1 MAVHMLQTTQP
12 FTLTFRGY
20 DKAEVDEYLE
30 SVWDRQAEMTTALDE
45 ADETIV
51 SLETQLHRQAQ
62 RVADLESCVRDES
75 PRTIAALGERVT
87 LILEQAEEAAAET
100 VAAAQQEADA
110 VRQDAASTA
119 ERVTQQ
125 ATARATEL
133 EATAGAMVRAATER
147 ARQIEMEARRSATRI
162 LDEAEA
168 QSQARISDIDQ
179 WVNRVRVQIRAEQ
192 IQATE
197 EFNSVRDQRQAELE
211 HLLARRDG
219 LLADLRAICTS
230 VTDMAGA
237 YVSPEEPA
245 EGKEQERAVL
255 PSEEVDGNGQEPA
268 PVSDDEAEPQ
278 NKRVAPEPVGNG
290 GGTAS

>member
-30 SVWDRQAEMTTALDE
+30 SVWDRQAEMSTALEE

-51 SLETQLHRQAQ
+51 SLESQLHRQAQ

-100 VAAAQQEADA
+100 VTAAQQEADA
-110 VRQDAASTA
+110 ARRDAASTA

-168 QSQARISDIDQ
+168 HAQARISDIDQ
-179 WVNRVRVQIRAEQ
+179 WVIRVRTQIKAEQ
-192 IQATE
+192 IQAAE
-197 EFNSVRDQRQAELE
+197 EFDTVRHQRQTELAD
-211 HLLARRDG
+211 LVARRDG
-219 LLADLRAICTS
+219 LLHDLRTICES

-237 YVSPEEPA
+237 YGSPEGPV
-245 EGKEQERAVL
+245 EGH
-255 PSEEVDGNGQEPA
+255 GQEPA
-268 PVSDDEAEPQ
+268 VGSAEEVEGDGREPAPMSDDEAEPQ
-278 NKRVAPEPVGNG
+278 NNRVAPEPMGNG